1 MEDVYEVM
9 DEDKAKAWR
18 MSKKDMAGLVKM
30 GEYLLLMTGVTQK
43 TAVVNFGSAG
53 DPDNSV
59 DSSQST
65 TSGGGTASS

>member
-1 MEDVYEVM
+1 MYEVM

-18 MSKKDMAGLVKM
+18 MSKRDMAGLVKM

-43 TAVVNFGSAG
+43 TAVVNLGSAG
-53 DPDNSV
+53 DTDHSV
-59 DSSQST
+59 DSLQST